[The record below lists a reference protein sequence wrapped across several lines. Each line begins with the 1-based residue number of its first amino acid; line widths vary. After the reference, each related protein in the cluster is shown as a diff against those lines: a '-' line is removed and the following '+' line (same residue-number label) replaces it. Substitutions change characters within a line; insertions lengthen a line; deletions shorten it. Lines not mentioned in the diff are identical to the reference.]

1 MGGVEPCFVLLHSPL
16 VGPSTWAPVARELT
30 AQGFSVR
37 VPSLVRVA
45 EGGPPFWPR
54 VAAAVTGALAD
65 APPDQPVALV
75 AHSNGGLFVPVVRA
89 AVRQPVISSIFVDA
103 RLPGTTGGTP
113 VAEGEFLASLR
124 RLVQPDGLLPR
135 WTEWWGDADLGPLFP
150 DEATRERVS
159 AEQPRLPLA
168 YFEQRVPVPDGWDD
182 HPSAYLLFS
191 PAYADLAQRARKDG
205 WAVRHLPGEHLHQL
219 VDPASTV
226 RELLSLAL
234 R

>member
-37 VPSLVRVA
+37 VPSLVRLA

-75 AHSNGGLFVPVVRA
+75 AHSHGGLFVPVVRA

-113 VAEGEFLASLR
+113 VAEGEYLASLR
-124 RLVQPDGLLPR
+124 RLVQPDGLL
-135 WTEWWGDADLGPLFP
+135 
-150 DEATRERVS
+150 
-159 AEQPRLPLA
+159 PRLPLA

-191 PAYADLAQRARKDG
+191 PAYADRAQRARKDG

-219 VDPASTV
+219 VDPASTA